1 MKKYIESIM
10 LMLLGMVVVTA
21 CSSDDDYQWAT
32 VSGEQVYFS
41 NAIAAKQDIPMT
53 GTSFNIPINRVMT
66 DGPLTV
72 NITMTDESGLFS
84 APSSVSFAAGEAQAN
99 IPISYDPTQLEY
111 DDYKEITLAI
121 SSTEH
126 TTEYGASSVK
136 VKVGIPAPYTSIGK
150 GELQDNYYFKK
161 STKVEI
167 RRNDINPNVYRV
179 MYPYKD
185 ITNGGSE
192 YMEITLLQPGDNLR
206 DVEITMNG
214 LVYFSDTNTGYHHPD
229 YDADIMLYHPA
240 TGFNGF
246 DTEAS
251 WAYNRVLEYQED
263 GTPGLIQ
270 LAPFYYMDGV
280 GGWNAANA
288 DGNLLI
294 VFPGFT
300 PSDYSMDFTYAGVL
314 TTSSQ
319 EIFATG
325 SLTLGADATN
335 VKAVVV
341 DASYDAE
348 AVADAIAAG
357 DLEATEVSAGNIR
370 VPIAADLSG
379 ELQVIIVALDGTT
392 VKNYASTKFE
402 YYGGNNPWQS
412 LGTGYFTDNLVITGY
427 YKDSETKTI
436 WEAQTYEVE
445 ILENTNQP
453 GVYRMVNAYKGVAQD
468 LDFDYA
474 DKNIDVNATDPTGVY
489 IPVQAT
495 GVDDG
500 DGMISIASVGGYL
513 IGNYSIDELKA
524 EGYLGTLENGVITFP
539 YIDYKDSQGE
549 VQFSYQGRF
558 IQGSSAYTA
567 GDSGELK
574 VVLPEASQ
582 SAKAYA
588 KRMARATSFEH
599 RLKGI
604 RKPMTRVN
612 SKTVNNKILQRNLKL
627 IAK

>member
-1 MKKYIESIM
+1 M

-150 GELQDNYYFKK
+150 GELQDNFYFGG

-192 YMEITLLQPGDNLR
+192 YMEITLLQPGENLR

-214 LVYFSDTNTGYHHPD
+214 LVYFSDTNTGYHHPN
-229 YDADIMLYHPA
+229 YDADIMLYHPS
-240 TGFNGF
+240 TFTKYS
-246 DTEAS
+246 TEAA
-251 WAYNRVLEYQED
+251 WTYNRVTEYQED
-263 GTPGLIQ
+263 GTPGVIQ

-280 GGWNAANA
+280 GGWDATQA

-300 PSDYSMDFTYAGVL
+300 PSDYSMDFTFDGVL

-392 VKNYASTKFE
+392 VKNYASAKFE

-427 YKDSETKTI
+427 YKDEETKTL

-474 DKNIDVNATDPTGVY
+474 DKNIDVNATDPAGVY

-500 DGMISIASVGGYL
+500 DGMISIASVGGYF
-513 IGNYSIDELKA
+513 IGNYSVEELKA
-524 EGYLGTLENGVITFP
+524 NGYLGTLENGVITFP
-539 YIDYKDSQGE
+539 HIEHKDSQG
-549 VQFSYQGRF
+549 VVDYTYQGRF
-558 IQGSSAYTA
+558 IQDGNVYSV
-567 GDSGELK
+567 GDTGELK
-574 VVLPEASQ
+574 LVLPEASQ

-599 RLKGI
+599 RLKGV
-604 RKPMTRVN
+604 RKPMTSIN